1 MRFAESVRSHGAPK
15 ITMDSGERDYQQKLR
30 SARRKANP
38 FEVGVQEVFD
48 EGAGDAVKESRSRY
62 GDVNIMPQKILQ
74 GRGSNFEQGDQPG
87 NAPLED
93 PWNQTGSVDNE
104 ASATKTPNADPE
116 QFETAALERRLA
128 MYKQA
133 GSNADFGNNNRRAIG
148 RLR

>member
-1 MRFAESVRSHGAPK
+1 MHAVSSHGATP
-15 ITMDSGERDYQQKLR
+15 IRTNTGEREYAAQLKN
-30 SARRKANP
+30 SRRRPNP

-128 MYKQA
+128 MYKKA

-148 RLR
+148 RLA